1 MSKNFTLNNGKGL
14 LLVDAKRRLVLLIKR
29 IVMLEGQGNYTTFH
43 LQGGI
48 KKTYSH
54 CLNTYEEI
62 LIPYGF
68 IRVHR
73 GYIINKALINKILD
87 SQHQIMMEDNLV
99 ATISR
104 RRRNTDTLREILE
117 NSMSSVN

>member
-1 MSKNFTLNNGKGL
+1 MLNITTGNGKEL

-29 IVMLEGQGNYTTFH
+29 IVMLEGKGNYTTFH

-48 KKTYSH
+48 RRTFSH
-54 CLNTYEEI
+54 CLSTYEKT
-62 LIPYGF
+62 LLPYGF

-73 GYIINKALINKILD
+73 AYIINKALINKILD
-87 SQHQIMMEDNLV
+87 PGHRIMMEDNLV

-104 RRRNTDTLREILE
+104 RRRKADLLRNISENTIA
-117 NSMSSVN
+117 V

>member
-1 MSKNFTLNNGKGL
+1 MSKNITSNTIRGL

-48 KKTYSH
+48 KKTFSH
-54 CLNTYEEI
+54 CLSTYEET

-87 SQHQIMMEDNLV
+87 SQHRIMMEDNLV

-104 RRRNTDTLREILE
+104 RRRNTDIIREILE
-117 NSMSSVN
+117 NPMQCIN